1 MKQVNN
7 YNTLHTGKTKHLKQN
22 IQNKKIHT
30 YVMGHDYFCT
40 FFRTSIKLTCTLNVN
55 VQLNYIHIFAFN

>member
-7 YNTLHTGKTKHLKQN
+7 YNTLHTGKTKHSKQN
-22 IQNKKIHT
+22 IQSKKIHT

-40 FFRTSIKLTCTLNVN
+40 FFRTSIKLTLNVK
-55 VQLNYIHIFAFN
+55 VRLNYIHIFAFN